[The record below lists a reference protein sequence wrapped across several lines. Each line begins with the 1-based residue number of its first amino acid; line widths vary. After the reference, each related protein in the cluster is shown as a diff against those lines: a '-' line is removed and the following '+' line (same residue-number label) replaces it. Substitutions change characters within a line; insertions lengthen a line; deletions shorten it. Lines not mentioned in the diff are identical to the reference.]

1 MLQCLLSFFVGG
13 GLLAL
18 VSFVAQKGNATLT
31 ILVANIPV
39 MFLLNVLSTYRVGGV
54 DGSLNFAKGALMYL
68 PFYIIFVLITMW
80 LIPRLGLPGAL
91 FPGLPIFVIPAL
103 IRRWRARIN
112 MRARLDQTAH
122 QLAEAA
128 YPADNTSN
136 QSGATA

>member
-13 GLLAL
+13 GLLAF
-18 VSFVAQKGNATLT
+18 VTFVAQKGNATLT
-31 ILVANIPV
+31 VMVANIPV

-80 LIPRLGLPGAL
+80 LIPRLGLPVAL
-91 FPGLPIFVIPAL
+91 LPGIPVFVLPVI
-103 IRRWRARIN
+103 IRQWRARIN
-112 MRARLDQTAH
+112 MRARLNHTAA

-128 YPADNTSN
+128 CPAEQTGSH
-136 QSGATA
+136 SGAAA